1 MLTFLMIGAHPD
13 DMDLR
18 ASGLAMHVIK
28 KGGSV
33 VFLSATN
40 GNAGHMSMDK
50 EALRLRRQRER
61 EDAARVF
68 GLRYDAFDIDDGYLT
83 ADIPTRDK
91 LLRYIRAVQ
100 PDVIVTHRSCDYHPD
115 HRALG
120 QLVCDCSY
128 LIGVP
133 LICPDAPAMRKAP
146 VILFAEDPFT
156 VPAPFRADVAVPCD
170 DCIDRKIEGTLMHES
185 QFYEWL
191 PYDRNWTEVLK
202 SKSRAEARAA
212 LEDLL
217 RKRFAGPVTRFPDR
231 FPAGTR
237 YGEVFQTDEYGGAM
251 TEEIRSVLEA

>member
-18 ASGLAMHVIK
+18 ASGLAMRVMK
-28 KGGSV
+28 NGNRV
-33 VFLSATN
+33 VFLSVTN

-50 EALRLRRQRER
+50 EALRIRRQQER

-68 GLRYDAFDIDDGYLT
+68 GLKYDAFDIDDGYLT
-83 ADIPTRDK
+83 ADIKTRDK
-91 LLRYIRAVQ
+91 LLRYIRTVR

-115 HRALG
+115 HRACG

-128 LIGVP
+128 LVGVP

-156 VPAPFRADVAVPCD
+156 VPTPFRADIAISCD
-170 DCIDRKIEGTLMHES
+170 DVIDIKIEGTLEHES

-191 PYDRNWTEVLK
+191 PYDRNWTEVLNSK
-202 SKSRAEARAA
+202 SKAEAKAA
-212 LEDLL
+212 LVDLL
-217 RKRFAGPVTRFPDR
+217 RQRFSKPVKRFPDR
-231 FPAGTR
+231 FNAGTH
-237 YGEVFQTDEYGGAM
+237 YGEVFQIDEYGGTMTTEILKAM
-251 TEEIRSVLEA
+251 EE

>member
-18 ASGLAMHVIK
+18 ASGLAMK
-28 KGGSV
+28 LMEKGHRV
-33 VFLSATN
+33 VFLSATS

-50 EALRLRRQRER
+50 EELRLRRRGEM
-61 EDAARVF
+61 ENAGSVF
-68 GLRYDAFDIDDGYLT
+68 GVPYETLDIDDGYLT
-83 ADIPTRDK
+83 ADIPTREK
-91 LLRYIRAVQ
+91 LMRFIRRVR

-115 HRALG
+115 HRACG

-128 LIGVP
+128 LVGVP
-133 LICPDAPAMRKAP
+133 LFCPDVPAMRRAP
-146 VILFAEDPFT
+146 VILFSEDRFT
-156 VPAPFRADVAVPCD
+156 TPAPFRADVAVSCD
-170 DCIDRKIEGTLMHES
+170 PWVERKIRGTLQHES